1 MSEDS
6 VIIEPPPPIESGI
19 EMSYMELLTGP
30 LSALALAII
39 MIVTIGRWLAKFVPT
54 VVAKYMEQ
62 TDKTIE
68 QLDKMNTSM
77 QEHSDRQS
85 QQTEAI
91 IEKVRSTSAGL
102 HNRLNAIEPII
113 IKIEANQ
120 QKNAPEQVRCVN
132 KL

>member
-77 QEHSDRQS
+77 KEHSDRCNL
-85 QQTEAI
+85 QTEAI

-102 HNRLNAIEPII
+102 HNRLNALEPII

-120 QKNAPEQVRCVN
+120 QKNAPE
-132 KL
+132 

>member
-1 MSEDS
+1 MDESIA
-6 VIIEPPPPIESGI
+6 VTPPPPAEQGFN
-19 EMSYMELLTGP
+19 MGYMELLTGP

-39 MIVTIGRWLAKFVPT
+39 MIYTIGRWLAKFVPT

-68 QLDKMNTSM
+68 QLDKLNQSM
-77 QEHSDRQS
+77 QAHNAKVND
-85 QQTEAI
+85 QTDQI

-102 HNRLNAIEPII
+102 HARLNAIEPVI

-120 QKNAPEQVRCVN
+120 SKSPPDQ
-132 KL
+132 L

>member
-1 MSEDS
+1 MEESIA
-6 VIIEPPPPIESGI
+6 VTPPAEQGFN
-19 EMSYMELLTGP
+19 MGYMELLTGP

-39 MIVTIGRWLAKFVPT
+39 MIYTIGRWLAKFVPT

-68 QLDKMNTSM
+68 QLDKLNQSM
-77 QEHSDRQS
+77 QAHNAKVND
-85 QQTEAI
+85 QTDQI

-102 HNRLNAIEPII
+102 HARLNAIEPVI

-120 QKNAPEQVRCVN
+120 SKSPPDQ
-132 KL
+132 L

>member
-1 MSEDS
+1 MDESIA
-6 VIIEPPPPIESGI
+6 VTPPPPAEQGFN
-19 EMSYMELLTGP
+19 MGYMELLTGP

-39 MIVTIGRWLAKFVPT
+39 MIYTIGRWLAKFVPT

-68 QLDKMNTSM
+68 QLDKLNQSM
-77 QEHSDRQS
+77 QEHSDRCN

-91 IEKVRSTSAGL
+91 VEKVRSTSAGL
-102 HNRLNAIEPII
+102 HARLNTIEPMI

-120 QKNAPEQVRCVN
+120 SKTPPDQ
-132 KL
+132 L

>member
-6 VIIEPPPPIESGI
+6 VIIEPPPIESGI

-68 QLDKMNTSM
+68 QLDKMNVSM
-77 QEHSDRQS
+77 QEHSDRCN

-120 QKNAPEQVRCVN
+120 QKNAPE
-132 KL
+132 

>member
-6 VIIEPPPPIESGI
+6 VIIEPPPIESGI

-68 QLDKMNTSM
+68 QLDKMNQSM

-120 QKNAPEQVRCVN
+120 QKNAPE
-132 KL
+132 

>member
-68 QLDKMNTSM
+68 QLDKMNQSM

-102 HNRLNAIEPII
+102 HNRLNALEPII

-120 QKNAPEQVRCVN
+120 QKNAPE
-132 KL
+132 

>member
-68 QLDKMNTSM
+68 QLDKMNQSM
-77 QEHSDRQS
+77 QQHSDRCNQK
-85 QQTEAI
+85 TEAI

-102 HNRLNAIEPII
+102 HNRLNALEPII

-120 QKNAPEQVRCVN
+120 QKNAPE
-132 KL
+132 

>member
-6 VIIEPPPPIESGI
+6 VIIETPPPIESGI

-77 QEHSDRQS
+77 QEHSDRCN

-120 QKNAPEQVRCVN
+120 QKNAPE
-132 KL
+132 

>member
-6 VIIEPPPPIESGI
+6 VIIEPPLPIESGI

-77 QEHSDRQS
+77 KEHSDRCNL
-85 QQTEAI
+85 QTEAI

-102 HNRLNAIEPII
+102 HNRLNALEPII

-120 QKNAPEQVRCVN
+120 QKNAPE
-132 KL
+132 

>member
-6 VIIEPPPPIESGI
+6 VTLEPPPIESGI

-68 QLDKMNTSM
+68 QLDKMNQSM

-102 HNRLNAIEPII
+102 HNRLNALEPII

-120 QKNAPEQVRCVN
+120 QKNAPE
-132 KL
+132 

>member
-6 VIIEPPPPIESGI
+6 VIIEPIAPIESGI

-68 QLDKMNTSM
+68 QLDKMNVSM
-77 QEHSDRQS
+77 QEHSDRCN

-91 IEKVRSTSAGL
+91 IEKVRSTSASL

-120 QKNAPEQVRCVN
+120 QKNAPE
-132 KL
+132 

>member
-68 QLDKMNTSM
+68 QLDKMNVSM
-77 QEHSDRQS
+77 QEHSDRCN

-120 QKNAPEQVRCVN
+120 QKNAPE
-132 KL
+132 

>member
-6 VIIEPPPPIESGI
+6 VIMEPPPPIESGI

-68 QLDKMNTSM
+68 QLDKMNVSM
-77 QEHSDRQS
+77 QEHSDRCN

-120 QKNAPEQVRCVN
+120 QKNAPE
-132 KL
+132 

>member
-1 MSEDS
+1 MDESIA
-6 VIIEPPPPIESGI
+6 VTLPPPAEQGFN
-19 EMSYMELLTGP
+19 MGYMELLTGP

-39 MIVTIGRWLAKFVPT
+39 MIYTIGRWLAKFVPT

-68 QLDKMNTSM
+68 QLDKLNQSM
-77 QEHSDRQS
+77 QAHNAKVND
-85 QQTEAI
+85 QTDQI

-102 HNRLNAIEPII
+102 HARLNTIEPVI

-120 QKNAPEQVRCVN
+120 SKSPPDQ
-132 KL
+132 L